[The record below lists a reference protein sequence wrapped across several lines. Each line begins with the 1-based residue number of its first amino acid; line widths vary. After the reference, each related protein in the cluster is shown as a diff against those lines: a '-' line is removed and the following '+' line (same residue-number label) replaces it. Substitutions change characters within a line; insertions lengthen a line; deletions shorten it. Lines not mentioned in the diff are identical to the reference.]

1 MKKAL
6 LHCRSNSRG
15 LFLHAVNIRRKQSST
30 IHMGAGQWRC
40 KEAILL
46 FCCFLLHVF
55 TFYAIERF
63 YCFLGCYDICF
74 RKQNLHLLYL
84 PACGLFFS
92 ISALLI
98 VSALLTVKDILLFS
112 VFTQKYRKNSVG
124 FLLHWHTHEDI
135 RYSCLFLYVFFL
147 QAFFTQKL
155 QLVSMQW
162 KNRLFSD
169 HTVPFCVKNARFDSA
184 ETDR

>member
-1 MKKAL
+1 ML
-6 LHCRSNSRG
+6 LSGFIVSKD
-15 LFLHAVNIRRKQSST
+15 V
-30 IHMGAGQWRC
+30 M
-40 KEAILL
+40 
-46 FCCFLLHVF
+46 
-55 TFYAIERF
+55 
-63 YCFLGCYDICF
+63 
-74 RKQNLHLLYL
+74 
-84 PACGLFFS
+84 
-92 ISALLI
+92 ISASVSKAFTYCIYLRADCSVSI
-98 VSALLTVKDILLFS
+98 SALLTVKDILLFS

>member
-1 MKKAL
+1 MQRA
-6 LHCRSNSRG
+6 
-15 LFLHAVNIRRKQSST
+15 T
-30 IHMGAGQWRC
+30 
-40 KEAILL
+40 LL

-92 ISALLI
+92 ISAP
-98 VSALLTVKDILLFS
+98 LTVKDILLFS

-135 RYSCLFLYVFFL
+135 WYSCLFLYVFFL

-169 HTVPFCVKNARFDSA
+169 HTVSFCVKNAWFDSA
-184 ETDR
+184 GADR

>member
-1 MKKAL
+1 MQGSCTAFFVAFHCTYSSSML
-6 LHCRSNSRG
+6 LSAFITFKDVMVSASVSRTFTYCI
-15 LFLHAVNIRRKQSST
+15 FLRADCS
-30 IHMGAGQWRC
+30 
-40 KEAILL
+40 
-46 FCCFLLHVF
+46 
-55 TFYAIERF
+55 
-63 YCFLGCYDICF
+63 
-74 RKQNLHLLYL
+74 
-84 PACGLFFS
+84 
-92 ISALLI
+92 SALLI
-98 VSALLTVKDILLFS
+98 VSALLPVKDILLFS

>member
-15 LFLHAVNIRRKQSST
+15 LFFACSKYTKET
-30 IHMGAGQWRC
+30 IIHNPYGVRTVTVQGSHT
-40 KEAILL
+40 L

-155 QLVSMQW
+155 QLESM
-162 KNRLFSD
+162 K
-169 HTVPFCVKNARFDSA
+169 
-184 ETDR
+184 